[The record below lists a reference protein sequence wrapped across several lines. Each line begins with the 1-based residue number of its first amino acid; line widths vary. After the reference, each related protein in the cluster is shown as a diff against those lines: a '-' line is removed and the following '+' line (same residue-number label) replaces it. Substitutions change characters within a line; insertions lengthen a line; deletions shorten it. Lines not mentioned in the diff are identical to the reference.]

1 MSRSDHGGGRSSDVR
16 HSDGGVGRGGRV
28 TSKDDDV
35 RQRGAL
41 GPKMTAEKLQMQG
54 GRRGRTRDAATGG
67 DDDGDEGGDDDNALR
82 IGE

>member
-1 MSRSDHGGGRSSDVR
+1 VR

-41 GPKMTAEKLQMQG
+41 GPKMTEEKLQMQG

-67 DDDGDEGGDDDNALR
+67 MTTVTKEETMTTHYGLGNKSG
-82 IGE
+82 